1 MEEKLERQDEN
12 LSMEEI
18 FEQMDVSSAR
28 KGSRKEA
35 EVFSIQPDGLMV
47 IMEGKLDGFVPLDQ
61 LVNDLNEYSVGDK
74 IEVMVIKTNEEEG
87 RSTVSEKRVHARQ
100 ALSRVEKAFR
110 EGTPI
115 EGRIVSETNAGYNIR
130 LLRTVPAF
138 LPGSE
143 SGIRKGENAPEGN
156 LKFKVLRFK
165 RQRNGINVVVS
176 LRAFQDEAIKEYFEK
191 LEVDQITEGTVE
203 SIKNFG
209 AFVRL
214 SDNVTALIP
223 ASEMSWDPGARIS
236 DLLKIGSTV
245 KAKIIGIDESEK
257 KISLSLKQMSEDPWA
272 TLEERYPVDSTA
284 AGIVKNITPFG
295 FFVSL
300 EPGVEGLVHISEVFW
315 GNIKKDLK
323 SVVEVGDE
331 VKVNIKEINI
341 EKRTLSLSYREAMG
355 GPWENIGQKYN
366 EGDIVKAKT
375 AKVLPTGVILELE
388 EYVSGFVPVSE
399 VSWNF
404 VDRIEDVVKEGDETE
419 VKILSIDSVN
429 RRMRLSIKQATADP
443 WERVSREL
451 SVGDY
456 ISGTV
461 TRLTKSGA
469 IVMVDSYG
477 VEAFLPVSQVSIE
490 RVENIEDAVS
500 IGNHNQYKIIRL
512 VYDPDNDTR
521 NMVVSIRQLIKD
533 KEAAE
538 TEEVM
543 KDLNGNGMTISSNLG
558 EMIKNQLKEE
568 GETL

>member
-257 KISLSLKQMSEDPWA
+257 KISLSLKHMSEDPWA

-355 GPWENIGQKYN
+355 DPWENIGQKYN

>member
-1 MEEKLERQDEN
+1 MEEKLDRQDEN

-355 GPWENIGQKYN
+355 DPWENIGQKYN

-568 GETL
+568 GENL

>member
-1 MEEKLERQDEN
+1 MEEKLDRQDEN

-115 EGRIVSETNAGYNIR
+115 EGRVVSETNAGYNIR

-143 SGIRKGENAPEGN
+143 SGIRKGESAPEGN

-176 LRAFQDEAIKEYFEK
+176 LKAFQDEAIKDYFEK
-191 LEVDQITEGTVE
+191 LEVDQVVEGTVE

-214 SDNVTALIP
+214 NDNVTALIP
-223 ASEMSWDPGARIS
+223 ASEMSWDPGVRIS

-245 KAKIIGIDESEK
+245 KAKIIGIDENEK

-272 TLEERYPVDSTA
+272 TLEDRYPVGSTA
-284 AGIVKNITPFG
+284 VGIVKNITPFG

-331 VKVNIKEINI
+331 VKVNIKEINV

-355 GPWENIGQKYN
+355 DPWENIGQKYS

-404 VDRIEDVVKEGDETE
+404 VDRIEDVVREGDETE

-500 IGNHNQYKIIRL
+500 IGNHDQYKIIRL

-538 TEEVM
+538 SEEVM

-568 GETL
+568 GENL

>member
-284 AGIVKNITPFG
+284 AGIVKNITPSG

-355 GPWENIGQKYN
+355 DPWENIGQKYN

>member
-1 MEEKLERQDEN
+1 
-12 LSMEEI
+12 
-18 FEQMDVSSAR
+18 
-28 KGSRKEA
+28 
-35 EVFSIQPDGLMV
+35 
-47 IMEGKLDGFVPLDQ
+47 
-61 LVNDLNEYSVGDK
+61 
-74 IEVMVIKTNEEEG
+74 
-87 RSTVSEKRVHARQ
+87 
-100 ALSRVEKAFR
+100 
-110 EGTPI
+110 
-115 EGRIVSETNAGYNIR
+115 
-130 LLRTVPAF
+130 
-138 LPGSE
+138 
-143 SGIRKGENAPEGN
+143 
-156 LKFKVLRFK
+156 
-165 RQRNGINVVVS
+165 
-176 LRAFQDEAIKEYFEK
+176 
-191 LEVDQITEGTVE
+191 
-203 SIKNFG
+203 
-209 AFVRL
+209 
-214 SDNVTALIP
+214 
-223 ASEMSWDPGARIS
+223 
-236 DLLKIGSTV
+236 
-245 KAKIIGIDESEK
+245 
-257 KISLSLKQMSEDPWA
+257 
-272 TLEERYPVDSTA
+272 
-284 AGIVKNITPFG
+284 
-295 FFVSL
+295 
-300 EPGVEGLVHISEVFW
+300 
-315 GNIKKDLK
+315 
-323 SVVEVGDE
+323 
-331 VKVNIKEINI
+331 
-341 EKRTLSLSYREAMG
+341 
-355 GPWENIGQKYN
+355 
-366 EGDIVKAKT
+366 VKAKT

-538 TEEVM
+538 TDEVM
-543 KDLNGNGMTISSNLG
+543 KDLNGNGMTVSSNLG

-568 GETL
+568 GENL

>member
-1 MEEKLERQDEN
+1 MEEKMNRQDEN

-28 KGSRKEA
+28 KGSRKDA

-47 IMEGKLDGFVPLDQ
+47 IMDGKLDGFVPLDQ
-61 LVNDLNEYSVGDK
+61 LVNGLEEYNVGDK

-100 ALSRVEKAFR
+100 AVSKVEKAFR
-110 EGTPI
+110 EGAPI
-115 EGRIVSETNAGYNIR
+115 DGRIVSQTNAGYNVR
-130 LLRTVPAF
+130 LNKTVPAF

-143 SGIRKGENAPEGN
+143 SGIRKGDDAPEETM
-156 LKFKVLRFK
+156 KFKVLRFK

-176 LRAFQDEAIKEYFEK
+176 LKAFQDEAIKEYFK
-191 LEVDQITEGTVE
+191 DLELGQILQGTVE

-209 AFVRL
+209 AFVKL
-214 SDNVTALIP
+214 NENVTALIP
-223 ASEMSWDPGARIS
+223 ASEMSWDPSVRIS
-236 DLLKIGSTV
+236 DLLKVGEKV
-245 KAKIIGIDESEK
+245 EAKVIGIDEKEK

-272 TLEERYPVDSTA
+272 TLKDRYEIDSTVV
-284 AGIVKNITPFG
+284 GTVKNITPFG
-295 FFVSL
+295 FFVSI

-331 VKVNIKEINI
+331 VKVNIKEINE

-355 GPWENIGQKYN
+355 DPWENIGDKYR

-404 VDRIEDVVKEGDETE
+404 VDRIEDVVKENEEIDI
-419 VKILSIDSVN
+419 KILSIDTVN
-429 RRMRLSIKQATADP
+429 RRMRLSIKQATVDP
-443 WERVSREL
+443 WERVSEEL
-451 SVGDY
+451 SVGDHV
-456 ISGTV
+456 SGTV

-469 IVMVDSYG
+469 IVMIDSYG
-477 VEAFLPVSQVSIE
+477 VEGFLPVSQVSME
-490 RVENIEDAVS
+490 RVENIEDEVK
-500 IGNHNQYKIIRL
+500 IGSHDQYKIIRL

-521 NMVVSIRQLIKD
+521 NMVISIRQLIKD
-533 KEAAE
+533 KETAE
-538 TEEVM
+538 TERVLS
-543 KDLNGNGMTISSNLG
+543 DFNGTGTVASNSLG
-558 EMIKNQLKEE
+558 EMIKNQLEEE
-568 GETL
+568 GESL

>member
-341 EKRTLSLSYREAMG
+341 EKRTLPLSYREAMG
-355 GPWENIGQKYN
+355 DPWENIGQKYN

>member
-341 EKRTLSLSYREAMG
+341 EKRTLSLSYREAMDD
-355 GPWENIGQKYN
+355 PWENIGQKYN

>member
-214 SDNVTALIP
+214 SDNITALFP

-355 GPWENIGQKYN
+355 DPWENIGQKYN

>member
-284 AGIVKNITPFG
+284 AGIVKNITPFC

-355 GPWENIGQKYN
+355 DPWENIGQKYN

>member
-355 GPWENIGQKYN
+355 DPWENIGQKYN

-568 GETL
+568 GENL

>member
-1 MEEKLERQDEN
+1 
-12 LSMEEI
+12 
-18 FEQMDVSSAR
+18 
-28 KGSRKEA
+28 
-35 EVFSIQPDGLMV
+35 
-47 IMEGKLDGFVPLDQ
+47 
-61 LVNDLNEYSVGDK
+61 
-74 IEVMVIKTNEEEG
+74 
-87 RSTVSEKRVHARQ
+87 
-100 ALSRVEKAFR
+100 
-110 EGTPI
+110 
-115 EGRIVSETNAGYNIR
+115 
-130 LLRTVPAF
+130 
-138 LPGSE
+138 
-143 SGIRKGENAPEGN
+143 
-156 LKFKVLRFK
+156 VLRFK

-176 LRAFQDEAIKEYFEK
+176 LKAFQDEAIKDYFEK
-191 LEVDQITEGTVE
+191 LEVDQVVEGTVE

-214 SDNVTALIP
+214 NDNVTALIP
-223 ASEMSWDPGARIS
+223 ASEMSWDPGVRIS

-245 KAKIIGIDESEK
+245 KAKIIGIDENEK

-272 TLEERYPVDSTA
+272 TLEDRYPVGSTA
-284 AGIVKNITPFG
+284 VGIVKNITPFG

-331 VKVNIKEINI
+331 VKVNIKEINV

-355 GPWENIGQKYN
+355 DPWENIGQKYS

-404 VDRIEDVVKEGDETE
+404 VDRIEDVVREGDETE

-500 IGNHNQYKIIRL
+500 IGNHDQYKIIRL

-538 TEEVM
+538 SEEVM

-568 GETL
+568 GENL

>member
-1 MEEKLERQDEN
+1 MEEKLDRQDEN

-355 GPWENIGQKYN
+355 DPWENIGQKYN

>member
-223 ASEMSWDPGARIS
+223 VSEMSWDPGARIS

-355 GPWENIGQKYN
+355 DPWENIGQKYN

>member
-355 GPWENIGQKYN
+355 DPWENIGQKYN

>member
-272 TLEERYPVDSTA
+272 TLEDRYPVGSTA
-284 AGIVKNITPFG
+284 VGIVKNITPFG

-355 GPWENIGQKYN
+355 DPWENIGQKYN

>member
-28 KGSRKEA
+28 KGSRKDA

-47 IMEGKLDGFVPLDQ
+47 IMDGKLDGFVPADQ
-61 LVNDLNEYSVGDK
+61 LVNELEEYNVGDK

-100 ALSRVEKAFR
+100 AVSKVEKAYR
-110 EGTPI
+110 EGKAI
-115 EGRIVSETNAGYNIR
+115 DGKIVSETKAGYNVR
-130 LLRTVPAF
+130 LVKTVPAF

-143 SGIRKGENAPEGN
+143 SGIRKGDPAPEGT
-156 LKFKVLRFK
+156 LKFKVIRFK

-176 LRAFQDEAIKEYFEK
+176 LRAFQEEAIKAYFETI
-191 LEVDQITEGTVE
+191 EVGQELEGTVE

-209 AFVRL
+209 AFVKL
-214 SDNVTALIP
+214 NDNVTALIP
-223 ASEMSWDPGARIS
+223 ASEMSWDPSVRIS
-236 DLLKIGSTV
+236 DLLKPGQTVRTKVIGV
-245 KAKIIGIDESEK
+245 DEAEK
-257 KISLSLKQMSEDPWA
+257 KISLSLKQMTEDPWS
-272 TLEERYPVDSTA
+272 TLKDRYEFDSTVV
-284 AGIVKNITPFG
+284 GTVKNITPFG

-331 VKVNIKEINI
+331 VKVTIKEINE

-355 GPWENIGQKYN
+355 DPWQNIGDKYK
-366 EGDIVKAKT
+366 EGDILKAKT

-404 VDRIEDVVKEGDETE
+404 VDRIEDVVKEGDEIE

-429 RRMRLSIKQATADP
+429 RRMRLSIKQAYSDP
-443 WERVSREL
+443 WEKVSAEL
-451 SVGDY
+451 SVGDHVT
-456 ISGTV
+456 GTV

-469 IVMVDSYG
+469 IVLIDSYG
-477 VEAFLPVSQVSIE
+477 VEAFLPVSQVSLE
-490 RVENIEDAVS
+490 RTENIEDSVQV
-500 IGNHNQYKIIRL
+500 GRHDQFKIIRL

-538 TEEVM
+538 TDKAL
-543 KDLNGNGMTISSNLG
+543 KDLNGNGSVNSNSLG
-558 EMIKNQLKEE
+558 EMIKNQLEEE
-568 GETL
+568 GESL